1 MIVTLD
7 TNVLVYAVGPRTEP
21 KCVRA
26 RDIMARGMHLGIMVL
41 LLQSLT
47 EYSYVAMRKGRVA
60 ASEVQGTIEVWRQ
73 VLPVEPI
80 LYEDLQEALR
90 SVARHRLAFWDALML
105 GCARR
110 IGAQYLLTEDFQ
122 DGRTLEGVRF
132 VNPFAARNDA
142 LIERILPR

>member
-1 MIVTLD
+1 LIVTLD
-7 TNVLVYAVGPRTEP
+7 TNILVYAMGPANDP

-26 RDIMARGMHLGIMVL
+26 RDIMARGMDLGTVVL

-47 EYSYVAMRKGRVA
+47 EYSYVAMRKGGIT
-60 ASEVQGTIEVWRQ
+60 ASDVHRTIEVWRQ
-73 VLPVEPI
+73 VLPVEPV

-90 SVARHRLAFWDALML
+90 VVAKHRLAFWDALL
-105 GCARR
+105 LAGARR
-110 IGAQYLLTEDFQ
+110 IGAQYLLTENFQ

-132 VNPFAARNDA
+132 VNPFAHQNDS